1 MKLSEVKWIEI
12 EMFYSVKFPTLDW
25 SGISQWL
32 TIKSEKVHTGSR
44 IPCDM

>member
-1 MKLSEVKWIEI
+1 MMKLSEVKWIEI
-12 EMFYSVKFPTLDW
+12 EMFYSVKFSDW
-25 SGISQWL
+25 SGISQCL